1 MKKTIVSL
9 FCVLALC
16 LGLLPTTALAA
27 APQTLYVGDYQI
39 TNGSAITYLKAGSTA
54 GSLVAGSENDW
65 TVKYEP
71 STATLTLNGATIQG
85 GTSTG
90 SVPYGSGIYALSRSG
105 QPVSLTIKL
114 IGENTITGFYG
125 IFLNAE
131 ISEYSYGTDATLT
144 ITGNGS
150 LEVSGSSYGIF
161 VKSGTGNASLT
172 IENASVDAKTTQTN
186 SGYAGVC
193 VQSSTYA
200 TSSPV
205 LSLAVNGGS
214 LTTSGGASGKGIQF
228 YVGASEANSATT
240 SLTVTDNAIVDARN
254 GGISASGV
262 SVNPDVNVGSTGS
275 TGGIVFDGNSGTVYG
290 DVTLDEPLT
299 IDQGETLTIPQGST
313 LNGNNL
319 TNNGT
324 VTIEN
329 GGTLTGGDAINNGGT
344 INVENGGNLDGTPT
358 GGTVVKA
365 PTITTES
372 PLPEGTVGQPY
383 TAPLEATGNNITW
396 SASGLPAGLTLDK
409 TTGTIS
415 GTPTTAGQ
423 STVTVTAANSA
434 GSIEKTFTLNIKA
447 VPVTSVKLNKNT
459 LYLVVDGTETLTAT
473 VEPKNA
479 TDQTLTWSSDK
490 PEIAKVENGVVT
502 AVASGTA
509 TITATANGGSGIS
522 ATCEVTVEPKT
533 YTIQVAPAELT
544 FDAVQVGYTQPAAQT
559 ITITNTGN
567 QQVTVKLPIATNFDI
582 AAGKGFENGSATIE
596 PNGTATFTVQPKAG
610 LAVGE
615 YEEALTVSNQNA
627 GEVTLTLT
635 FQVNPVPVSGLTL
648 NQNTLALFAGDSA
661 TLTAAVTPEN
671 ATNKTL
677 TWSSSNTAVATV
689 DQSGKVTAV
698 APGTAAITVTTND
711 GSGKVASCPVT
722 VTAKTYALT
731 IDPAAIGFG
740 TVQPGYTQPAAREI
754 TVKNTGNQTLTLTQ
768 PTATKY
774 LVGSLSRLTLAPGE
788 TATFTVQP
796 KADQPVAVYNETILV
811 VGNGGAGASLN
822 LSFTVEKA
830 SGTSSSGGAS
840 SSSSATTTTE
850 KRTLHFDTNGG
861 LPLDDVVRG
870 LGAPVELWPYTPVRA
885 GYLFQGWYADQALT
899 QAVSS
904 VVLTKDTTIY
914 AKWAVDPAATAAPS
928 GSGSGS
934 GSSGSAG
941 KGSGSQGG
949 TTITVTPAP
958 TASPT
963 PTPEPTATPTPEP
976 TATPE
981 ASAEPETDTDTA
993 SFPVVPVAAGVIVL
1007 VVLVGG
1013 IVLYRRFHD

>member
-1 MKKTIVSL
+1 MT
-9 FCVLALC
+9 
-16 LGLLPTTALAA
+16 
-27 APQTLYVGDYQI
+27 
-39 TNGSAITYLKAGSTA
+39 
-54 GSLVAGSENDW
+54 
-65 TVKYEP
+65 
-71 STATLTLNGATIQG
+71 
-85 GTSTG
+85 
-90 SVPYGSGIYALSRSG
+90 
-105 QPVSLTIKL
+105 
-114 IGENTITGFYG
+114 
-125 IFLNAE
+125 
-131 ISEYSYGTDATLT
+131 
-144 ITGNGS
+144 
-150 LEVSGSSYGIF
+150 
-161 VKSGTGNASLT
+161 
-172 IENASVDAKTTQTN
+172 
-186 SGYAGVC
+186 
-193 VQSSTYA
+193 
-200 TSSPV
+200 
-205 LSLAVNGGS
+205 
-214 LTTSGGASGKGIQF
+214 
-228 YVGASEANSATT
+228 
-240 SLTVTDNAIVDARN
+240 
-254 GGISASGV
+254 
-262 SVNPDVNVGSTGS
+262 PD
-275 TGGIVFDGNSGTVYG
+275 
-290 DVTLDEPLT
+290 
-299 IDQGETLTIPQGST
+299 
-313 LNGNNL
+313 
-319 TNNGT
+319 
-324 VTIEN
+324 
-329 GGTLTGGDAINNGGT
+329 
-344 INVENGGNLDGTPT
+344 
-358 GGTVVKA
+358 
-365 PTITTES
+365 
-372 PLPEGTVGQPY
+372 
-383 TAPLEATGNNITW
+383 
-396 SASGLPAGLTLDK
+396 
-409 TTGTIS
+409 
-415 GTPTTAGQ
+415 
-423 STVTVTAANSA
+423 
-434 GSIEKTFTLNIKA
+434 
-447 VPVTSVKLNKNT
+447 
-459 LYLVVDGTETLTAT
+459 
-473 VEPKNA
+473 
-479 TDQTLTWSSDK
+479 
-490 PEIAKVENGVVT
+490 
-502 AVASGTA
+502 
-509 TITATANGGSGIS
+509 
-522 ATCEVTVEPKT
+522 
-533 YTIQVAPAELT
+533 
-544 FDAVQVGYTQPAAQT
+544 
-559 ITITNTGN
+559 
-567 QQVTVKLPIATNFDI
+567 
-582 AAGKGFENGSATIE
+582 
-596 PNGTATFTVQPKAG
+596 
-610 LAVGE
+610 
-615 YEEALTVSNQNA
+615 
-627 GEVTLTLT
+627 
-635 FQVNPVPVSGLTL
+635 
-648 NQNTLALFAGDSA
+648 
-661 TLTAAVTPEN
+661 N

-754 TVKNTGNQTLTLTQ
+754 TVRNTGNQTLTLTQ

-830 SGTSSSGGAS
+830 SGTSSGGAS

-928 GSGSGS
+928 GSGSGT
-934 GSSGSAG
+934 GSSGSSG

-1013 IVLYRRFHD
+1013 IAIYRRFHD

>member
-16 LGLLPTTALAA
+16 LGLLPTAALAA
-27 APQTLYVGDYQI
+27 GEDAPATLYVGETQI
-39 TNGSAITYLKAGSTA
+39 TASGYWKTDTNGKLAAGDASNYNVYYD
-54 GSLVAGSENDW
+54 GNG
-65 TVKYEP
+65 
-71 STATLTLNGATIQG
+71 TLTLNNATIQG
-85 GTSTG
+85 RGIISEG
-90 SVPYGSGIYALSRSG
+90 DPIDYGIYAASTSG
-105 QPVSLTIKL
+105 QSVDLTINLIGSNTVKGYCGIYVGASDGDSTLVIQSDTNGSLETSGSGWNGITMSSNSGNVSLTI
-114 IGENTITGFYG
+114 N
-125 IFLNAE
+125 
-131 ISEYSYGTDATLT
+131 
-144 ITGNGS
+144 
-150 LEVSGSSYGIF
+150 
-161 VKSGTGNASLT
+161 
-172 IENASVDAKTTQTN
+172 NASVKASTERTN
-186 SGYAGVC
+186 YYGVSVTSNAG
-193 VQSSTYA
+193 
-200 TSSPV
+200 SPTI
-205 LSLAVNGGS
+205 SLTVNGGS
-214 LTTSGGASGKGIQF
+214 LTAQGDSGLSGIRYFFQT
-228 YVGASEANSATT
+228 NATDPSI
-240 SLTVTDNAIVDARN
+240 SLTVQNNAWVKAMP
-254 GGISASGV
+254 GIATAASMASKPTMQG
-262 SVNPDVNVGSTGS
+262 N
-275 TGGIVFDGNSGTVYG
+275 GIVFDGTEGTVYG
-290 DVTLDEPLT
+290 NVTLDKPLT
-299 IDQGETLTIPQGST
+299 VGEVETLTIPQGAT
-313 LNGNNL
+313 LNTNGHL

-324 VTIEN
+324 IVN
-329 GGTLTGGDAINNGGT
+329 KGTLNGEPGGI
-344 INVENGGNLDGTPT
+344 IVS
-358 GGTVVKA
+358 A
-365 PTITTES
+365 PAITTQPES
-372 PLPEGTVGQPY
+372 KTVTVGQ
-383 TAPLEATGNNITW
+383 TATFTVAATGTSPTYQWQYSTDGGATWTNIPGAT
-396 SASGLPAGLTLDK
+396 SNSY
-409 TTGTIS
+409 TTD
-415 GTPTTAGQ
+415 TTALDMNGYQ
-423 STVTVTAANSA
+423 YQCVVSNTAGKVTSSAATLTVQP
-434 GSIEKTFTLNIKA
+434 I
-447 VPVTSVKLNKNT
+447 PVTSVRLDQDT
-459 LYLVVDGTETLTAT
+459 LSLVVDGTGTLKAT
-473 VEPKNA
+473 VAPENA
-479 TDQTLTWSSDK
+479 TNKDVTWESSDATVATVDEK
-490 PEIAKVENGVVT
+490 GNVK
-502 AVASGTA
+502 AVKAGKA
-509 TITATANGGSGIS
+509 IITATAADGSGQK
-522 ATCEVTVEPKT
+522 ATCTVTVTDKT
-533 YTIQVAPAELT
+533 YTISVDKAKLDFGTAQL
-544 FDAVQVGYTQPAAQT
+544 GYTQPAAQT
-559 ITITNTGN
+559 VTITNTGN
-567 QQVTVKLPIATNFDI
+567 QQVTVKLPVATNFDI

-615 YEEALTVSNQNA
+615 YEEELTVSNQNA
-627 GEVTLTLT
+627 GEVTLTLA
-635 FQVNPVPVSGLTL
+635 FQVNPVLVSGLTL
-648 NQNTLALFAGDSA
+648 DKNTLALFAGDSA

-677 TWSSSNTAVATV
+677 TWASSNTAVATV

-740 TVQPGYTQPAAREI
+740 TVQPGYTQPAARQI

-830 SGTSSSGGAS
+830 SGTSSGGAS

-899 QAVSS
+899 RAVSS

-934 GSSGSAG
+934 GSSGSSG

-1013 IVLYRRFHD
+1013 IAIYRRFHD

>member
-16 LGLLPTTALAA
+16 LGLLPTAALAA

-90 SVPYGSGIYALSRSG
+90 TVPYGAGIYAQCSNG
-105 QPVSLTIKL
+105 QSVTLTIKL
-114 IGENTITGFYG
+114 IGENTITGYYG
-125 IFLNAE
+125 IYVNAE
-131 ISEYSYGTDATLT
+131 ISADSNGTDASLT
-144 ITGNGS
+144 ITSENNGS
-150 LEVSGSSYGIF
+150 LEVSGSSYGIW
-161 VKSGTGNASLT
+161 VKSGTGNASLNIKNVAVT
-172 IENASVDAKTTQTN
+172 SSTN
-186 SGYAGVC
+186 GDYAAGVC
-193 VQSSTYA
+193 VQSSTKA
-200 TSSPV
+200 TGSPQ
-205 LSLAVNGGS
+205 LSLAVDGGS
-214 LTTSGGASGKGIQF
+214 LTASGSASGKGIQF
-228 YVGASEANSATT
+228 YVGSSEATGATT
-240 SLTVTDNAIVDARN
+240 SLTVTDNAIVDART

-262 SVNPDVNVGSTGS
+262 SVNPDVNIGSTGS

-290 DVTLDEPLT
+290 DATLDESLT

-313 LNGNNL
+313 LNGNSNL

-329 GGTLTGGDAINNGGT
+329 GGTLTGGDAINNTGT

-365 PTITTES
+365 PAITTES

-447 VPVTSVKLNKNT
+447 VPVTSVRLDQDT
-459 LYLVVDGTETLTAT
+459 LSLVVDGTGTLKAT
-473 VEPKNA
+473 VAPENA
-479 TDQTLTWSSDK
+479 TNKDVTWESSDATVATVDEK
-490 PEIAKVENGVVT
+490 GNVK
-502 AVASGTA
+502 AVKAGKA
-509 TITATANGGSGIS
+509 IITATAADGSGQK
-522 ATCEVTVEPKT
+522 ATCTVTVTDKT
-533 YTIQVAPAELT
+533 YTISVDKAKLDFGTAQL
-544 FDAVQVGYTQPAAQT
+544 GYTQPAAQT
-559 ITITNTGN
+559 VTITNTGN
-567 QQVTVKLPIATNFDI
+567 QTVTLNQPSAANFQVGALSKTELQP
-582 AAGKGFENGSATIE
+582 GE
-596 PNGTATFTVQPKAG
+596 TATFTVQPKAG

-615 YEEALTVSNQNA
+615 YKEELTVSNQNA

-635 FQVNPVPVSGLTL
+635 FKVNPVLVSGLTL

-661 TLTAAVTPEN
+661 TLTAAVTPDN

-740 TVQPGYTQPAAREI
+740 SVQPGYTQPAAREI

-830 SGTSSSGGAS
+830 SGTSSGTAS

-899 QAVSS
+899 RAVSS

-928 GSGSGS
+928 GSGSGT
-934 GSSGSAG
+934 GSSGSSG

-1013 IVLYRRFHD
+1013 IALYRRFHD

>member
-27 APQTLYVGDYQI
+27 GEGAPDTLWVGETQI
-39 TNGSAITYLKAGSTA
+39 TASGYWITDANGKLSAGN
-54 GSLVAGSENDW
+54 ENNYNVYYDGNG
-65 TVKYEP
+65 
-71 STATLTLNGATIQG
+71 TLTLKDATIQG
-85 GTSTG
+85 RGNSNN
-90 SVPYGSGIYALSRSG
+90 SEPQDYGIYAAPTGNQS
-105 QPVSLTIKL
+105 VSLTIKL
-114 IGENTITGFYG
+114 IGSNTVKGDSG
-125 IFLNAE
+125 IYVGA
-131 ISEYSYGTDATLT
+131 SGGDSTLV
-144 ITGNGS
+144 IQSDGNDPKGS
-150 LEVSGSSYGIF
+150 LEANGSGWNGITISSD
-161 VKSGTGNASLT
+161 SGNASLT
-172 IENASVDAKTTQTN
+172 INNASVVAN
-186 SGYAGVC
+186 SEKQGSHGVSIMSR
-193 VQSSTYA
+193 SSTE
-200 TSSPV
+200 
-205 LSLAVNGGS
+205 LSLTVNGGS
-214 LTTSGGASGKGIQF
+214 LTAKGTYGIFYSSFSGTNPS
-228 YVGASEANSATT
+228 T
-240 SLTVTDNAIVDARN
+240 SLTVSDSALIKAIPN
-254 GGISASGV
+254 ISASVASKPTPQG
-262 SVNPDVNVGSTGS
+262 D
-275 TGGIVFDGNSGTVYG
+275 GIVFDGTEGTVYG
-290 DVTLDEPLT
+290 DVTLDESLT
-299 IDQGETLTIPQGST
+299 IAQGETLTIPQGTT

-329 GGTLTGGDAINNGGT
+329 GGTLTGGDAINNTGT
-344 INVENGGNLDGTPT
+344 INVENGGKLDGTPT
-358 GGTVVKA
+358 GTV
-365 PTITTES
+365 ITTPAITTQPES
-372 PLPEGTVGQPY
+372 KTVTVGQPATFTVAASGGNLTYQWQQKTTDSGATWTDISGANKPTY
-383 TAPLEATGNNITW
+383 TTEATALNMNGYQYQCVVSN
-396 SASGLPAGLTLDK
+396 
-409 TTGTIS
+409 
-415 GTPTTAGQ
+415 TAGSVASAAATLTVQ
-423 STVTVTAANSA
+423 SIPVASVT
-434 GSIEKTFTLNIKA
+434 
-447 VPVTSVKLNKNT
+447 LNKNT
-459 LYLVVDGTETLTAT
+459 LSLVVDGTETLTAT

-544 FDAVQVGYTQPAAQT
+544 FGAVQVGYTQPAAQT
-559 ITITNTGN
+559 VTITNTGN

-615 YEEALTVSNQNA
+615 YKEELTVSNQNA

-635 FQVNPVPVSGLTL
+635 FKVNPVLVSGLTL

-677 TWSSSNTAVATV
+677 TWASSNTAVATV

-830 SGTSSSGGAS
+830 SGTSSGTAS
-840 SSSSATTTTE
+840 SSSSAITTTE

-899 QAVSS
+899 RAVSS

-934 GSSGSAG
+934 GSSGSSG

-1013 IVLYRRFHD
+1013 ITIYRRFHD

>member
-27 APQTLYVGDYQI
+27 GEGAPDTLWVGETQI
-39 TNGSAITYLKAGSTA
+39 TASGYWITDANGKLSAGN
-54 GSLVAGSENDW
+54 ENNYNVYYDGNG
-65 TVKYEP
+65 
-71 STATLTLNGATIQG
+71 TLTLKDATIQG
-85 GTSTG
+85 RGNSNN
-90 SVPYGSGIYALSRSG
+90 SEPQDYGIYAAPTGNQS
-105 QPVSLTIKL
+105 VSLTIKL
-114 IGENTITGFYG
+114 IGSNTVKGDSG
-125 IFLNAE
+125 IYVGA
-131 ISEYSYGTDATLT
+131 SGGDSTLV
-144 ITGNGS
+144 IQSDGNDPKGS
-150 LEVSGSSYGIF
+150 LEANGSGWNGITISSD
-161 VKSGTGNASLT
+161 SGNASLT
-172 IENASVDAKTTQTN
+172 INNASVVAN
-186 SGYAGVC
+186 SEKQGSHGVSIMSR
-193 VQSSTYA
+193 SSTE
-200 TSSPV
+200 
-205 LSLAVNGGS
+205 LSLTVNGGS
-214 LTTSGGASGKGIQF
+214 LTAKGTYGIFYSSFSGTNPS
-228 YVGASEANSATT
+228 T
-240 SLTVTDNAIVDARN
+240 SLTVSDSALIKAIPN
-254 GGISASGV
+254 ISASVASKPTPQG
-262 SVNPDVNVGSTGS
+262 D
-275 TGGIVFDGNSGTVYG
+275 GIVFDGTEGTVYG
-290 DVTLDEPLT
+290 DVTLDESLT
-299 IDQGETLTIPQGST
+299 IAQGETLTIPQGTT

-329 GGTLTGGDAINNGGT
+329 GGTLTGGDAINNTGT

-396 SASGLPAGLTLDK
+396 SAIGLPAGLTLDK

-423 STVTVTAANSA
+423 FPFTVTATNSA
-434 GSIEKTFTLNIKA
+434 GSATKQYTLNIKA
-447 VPVTSVKLNKNT
+447 VPVTSVRLDQDT
-459 LYLVVDGTETLTAT
+459 LSLVVDGTGTLKAT
-473 VEPKNA
+473 VAPENA
-479 TDQTLTWSSDK
+479 TNKDVTWESSDATVATVDEK
-490 PEIAKVENGVVT
+490 GNVK
-502 AVASGTA
+502 AVKAGKA
-509 TITATANGGSGIS
+509 IITATAADGSGQK
-522 ATCEVTVEPKT
+522 ATCAVTVTDKT
-533 YTIQVAPAELT
+533 YTLSADQTTLDFGAIYAG
-544 FDAVQVGYTQPAAQT
+544 DAQPAAQT
-559 ITITNTGN
+559 VTITNTGN
-567 QQVTVKLPIATNFDI
+567 QTVTLNQPSAANFQVGALSGTELA
-582 AAGKGFENGSATIE
+582 
-596 PNGTATFTVQPKAG
+596 PNDTATFTVQPKAG

-615 YEEALTVSNQNA
+615 YKEELTVSNQNA

-635 FQVNPVPVSGLTL
+635 FKVNPVLVSGLTL

-661 TLTAAVTPEN
+661 TLTAAVTPGN

-677 TWSSSNTAVATV
+677 TWASSNTAVATV
-689 DQSGKVTAV
+689 DQSGNVTAV

-722 VTAKTYALT
+722 VTAKAYALT

-754 TVKNTGNQTLTLTQ
+754 TVRNTGNQTLTLTQ

-830 SGTSSSGGAS
+830 SGTSSGTAS

-899 QAVSS
+899 RAVSS

-934 GSSGSAG
+934 GSGSSGSSG

-1013 IVLYRRFHD
+1013 IAIYRRFHD

>member
-1 MKKTIVSL
+1 MLQSG
-9 FCVLALC
+9 ASS
-16 LGLLPTTALAA
+16 PAALA
-27 APQTLYVGDYQI
+27 V
-39 TNGSAITYLKAGSTA
+39 NS
-54 GSLVAGSENDW
+54 GSLTVSGASAG
-65 TVKYEP
+65 
-71 STATLTLNGATIQG
+71 IQYQF
-85 GTSTG
+85 GTNATG
-90 SVPYGSGIYALSRSG
+90 SGTPG
-105 QPVSLTIKL
+105 LT
-114 IGENTITGFYG
+114 
-125 IFLNAE
+125 
-131 ISEYSYGTDATLT
+131 
-144 ITGNGS
+144 
-150 LEVSGSSYGIF
+150 VSG
-161 VKSGTGNASLT
+161 NAV
-172 IENASVDAKTTQTN
+172 VDAK
-186 SGYAGVC
+186 
-193 VQSSTYA
+193 
-200 TSSPV
+200 
-205 LSLAVNGGS
+205 
-214 LTTSGGASGKGIQF
+214 
-228 YVGASEANSATT
+228 
-240 SLTVTDNAIVDARN
+240 N
-254 GGISASGV
+254 GGIQENSTADLQ
-262 SVNPDVNVGSTGS
+262 PAAGSNG
-275 TGGIVFDGNSGTVYG
+275 TGGIVWNGKNATVYG
-290 DVTLDEPLT
+290 NVTMQQSMT
-299 IDQGETLTIPQGST
+299 IGQGETLTIPQGAQLNTGLQT
-313 LNGNNL
+313 L
-319 TNNGT
+319 T
-324 VTIEN
+324 VN
-329 GGTLTGGDAINNGGT
+329 GGTVNG
-344 INVENGGNLDGTPT
+344 LPS
-358 GGTVVKA
+358 GTVEYKV
-365 PTITTES
+365 
-372 PLPEGTVGQPY
+372 
-383 TAPLEATGNNITW
+383 TGVALNT
-396 SASGLPAGLTLDK
+396 DK
-409 TTGTIS
+409 LSLFTGDS
-415 GTPTTAGQ
+415 
-423 STVTVTAANSA
+423 
-434 GSIEKTFTLNIKA
+434 
-447 VPVTSVKLNKNT
+447 
-459 LYLVVDGTETLTAT
+459 ETLTAT
-473 VEPKNA
+473 VLPAEA
-479 TDQTLTWSSDK
+479 TNQNLIWGSDNGNVATADQNG
-490 PEIAKVENGVVT
+490 KVS
-502 AVASGTA
+502 AWAAGTA
-509 TITATANGGSGIS
+509 NITVTTKDGNFKASCA
-522 ATCEVTVEPKT
+522 VTVTDKT
-533 YTIQVAPAELT
+533 YTISVDKAKLDFGTAQL
-544 FDAVQVGYTQPAAQT
+544 GYTQPAAQT
-559 ITITNTGN
+559 VTITNTGN

-615 YEEALTVSNQNA
+615 YKEELTVSNQNA

-635 FQVNPVPVSGLTL
+635 FKVNPVPVTGLTL

-661 TLTAAVTPEN
+661 TLTAAVTPDN

-677 TWSSSNTAVATV
+677 TWTSSNTAVATV

-754 TVKNTGNQTLTLTQ
+754 TVRNTGNQTLTLTQ

-830 SGTSSSGGAS
+830 SGTSSGGAS

-934 GSSGSAG
+934 GSSGSSG

-976 TATPE
+976 TAIPE
-981 ASAEPETDTDTA
+981 ASAEPETDADTA

-1013 IVLYRRFHD
+1013 IAIYRRFHD

>member
-16 LGLLPTTALAA
+16 LGLLPTTALATD
-27 APQTLYVGDYQI
+27 PV
-39 TNGSAITYLKAGSTA
+39 TYLDKDGKVQTCPTATEVTASDSQWSSGWYVVPAGTMTISQRVTVNGDVHLILENGA
-54 GSLVAGSENDW
+54 NLTIDGGISVAGSNALTIYAQSVEEGEMGILAADASSRFCDAGIGGNVYSAPNAGAVTICGGEIIVSGGTNGGAGIGGAGRGVGLYAGAGG
-65 TVKYEP
+65 TVTI
-71 STATLTLNGATIQG
+71 SGGTVTATSNSGAGIGGGGASATAGAG
-85 GTSTG
+85 GTVTISGGTVTATSNSGAGIGGGGASATAGAGGTVTISGGTVTATSNSGAGIGGGGASSTGGAGGTVTISGGTVTATSGAGAGIGGGNAVYPGVGGTFSTG
-90 SVPYGSGIYALSRSG
+90 SSGNAVIYSSSIQDDSQQEQWQGIFFLENQGGQVYGEMTLAEDF
-105 QPVSLTIKL
+105 TIPTDKTL
-114 IGENTITGFYG
+114 VIGEGQ
-125 IFLNAE
+125 
-131 ISEYSYGTDATLT
+131 TL
-144 ITGNGS
+144 I
-150 LEVSGSSYGIF
+150 IP
-161 VKSGTGNASLT
+161 
-172 IENASVDAKTTQTN
+172 
-186 SGYAGVC
+186 AG
-193 VQSSTYA
+193 
-200 TSSPV
+200 
-205 LSLAVNGGS
+205 
-214 LTTSGGASGKGIQF
+214 
-228 YVGASEANSATT
+228 
-240 SLTVTDNAIVDARN
+240 
-254 GGISASGV
+254 
-262 SVNPDVNVGSTGS
+262 
-275 TGGIVFDGNSGTVYG
+275 
-290 DVTLDEPLT
+290 VTLDT
-299 IDQGETLTIPQGST
+299 Q
-313 LNGNNL
+313 NAL

-324 VTIEN
+324 LVIQTDGQLIGEVQGEGIQVT
-329 GGTLTGGDAINNGGT
+329 
-344 INVENGGNLDGTPT
+344 TP
-358 GGTVVKA
+358 V
-365 PTITTES
+365 ITTES
-372 PLPEGTVGQPY
+372 LDDGTVGTAYNQTQPL
-383 TAPLEATGNNITW
+383 AATGNNITW
-396 SASGLPAGLTLDK
+396 SAIGLPAGLTLDPA
-409 TTGTIS
+409 TGEIT
-415 GTPTTAGQ
+415 GTPTTAGKFP
-423 STVTVTAANSA
+423 VTVTAANSA
-434 GSIEKTFTLNIKA
+434 GSAEKTFTLNIKPA
-447 VPVTSVKLNKNT
+447 TVSVSGVKL
-459 LYLVVDGTETLTAT
+459 
-473 VEPKNA
+473 
-479 TDQTLTWSSDK
+479 DK
-490 PEIAKVENGVVT
+490 T
-502 AVASGTA
+502 
-509 TITATANGGSGIS
+509 
-522 ATCEVTVEPKT
+522 
-533 YTIQVAPAELT
+533 
-544 FDAVQVGYTQPAAQT
+544 
-559 ITITNTGN
+559 
-567 QQVTVKLPIATNFDI
+567 
-582 AAGKGFENGSATIE
+582 
-596 PNGTATFTVQPKAG
+596 
-610 LAVGE
+610 
-615 YEEALTVSNQNA
+615 
-627 GEVTLTLT
+627 
-635 FQVNPVPVSGLTL
+635 
-648 NQNTLALFAGDSA
+648 TLALFAGDSA

-677 TWSSSNTAVATV
+677 TWTSSNTAVATV

-754 TVKNTGNQTLTLTQ
+754 TVRNTGNQTLTLTQ

-830 SGTSSSGGAS
+830 SGTSSGGAS

-899 QAVSS
+899 RAVSS
-904 VVLTKDTTIY
+904 VILTKDTTIY

-934 GSSGSAG
+934 GSSGSSG

-1013 IVLYRRFHD
+1013 IAIYRRFHD

>member
-16 LGLLPTTALAA
+16 LGLLPTAALAEGEDT
-27 APQTLYVGDYQI
+27 PDTLWVGETQI
-39 TNGSAITYLKAGSTA
+39 TASGYWTTDAKGKLSAGNENNYNVYYDGNG
-54 GSLVAGSENDW
+54 
-65 TVKYEP
+65 
-71 STATLTLNGATIQG
+71 TLTLKDATIQG
-85 GTSTG
+85 RGNSNN
-90 SVPYGSGIYALSRSG
+90 SEPQDYGIYAAPTGNQS
-105 QPVSLTIKL
+105 VSLTIKL
-114 IGENTITGFYG
+114 IGSNTVKGDSG
-125 IFLNAE
+125 IYVGA
-131 ISEYSYGTDATLT
+131 SGGDSTLV
-144 ITGNGS
+144 IQSDGNDPKGS
-150 LEVSGSSYGIF
+150 LEANGSGWNGITISSD
-161 VKSGTGNASLT
+161 SGNASLT
-172 IENASVDAKTTQTN
+172 INNASVVAN
-186 SGYAGVC
+186 SEK
-193 VQSSTYA
+193 QSSHGVSIMSR
-200 TSSPV
+200 SSTE
-205 LSLAVNGGS
+205 LSLTVNGGS
-214 LTTSGGASGKGIQF
+214 LTAKGTCGIFYSSFSGTNPS
-228 YVGASEANSATT
+228 T
-240 SLTVTDNAIVDARN
+240 SLTVSDSALIKAIPN
-254 GGISASGV
+254 ISASVASKPTPQG
-262 SVNPDVNVGSTGS
+262 N
-275 TGGIVFDGNSGTVYG
+275 GIVFDGNSGTVYG
-290 DVTLDEPLT
+290 DVTLDNPLT
-299 IDQGETLTIPQGST
+299 VGEGETLTIPEGSA

-344 INVENGGNLDGTPT
+344 INVENGGNLEGKPT
-358 GGTVVKA
+358 GSGTVVYA
-365 PTITTES
+365 PTITTQPAGQEVTVGKTAEFS
-372 PLPEGTVGQPY
+372 VTADGGNLTYQWQQKTTDSGATWTDISGANKPTYTTEATALNMNGYQYQCVVSNTAGTV
-383 TAPLEATGNNITW
+383 TSSAATLTVNSVPVTGV
-396 SASGLPAGLTLDK
+396 TLDK
-409 TTGTIS
+409 NALSLVEGETD
-415 GTPTTAGQ
+415 
-423 STVTVTAANSA
+423 
-434 GSIEKTFTLNIKA
+434 TLNAI
-447 VPVTSVKLNKNT
+447 VKP
-459 LYLVVDGTETLTAT
+459 D
-473 VEPKNA
+473 NA
-479 TDQTLTWSSDK
+479 TDKTVTWSSDAEDVATVDATGK
-490 PEIAKVENGVVT
+490 VT
-502 AVASGTA
+502 ALKQGEA

-559 ITITNTGN
+559 VTITNTGN
-567 QQVTVKLPIATNFDI
+567 QTVTLNQPTAANFQVGALSKTELQP
-582 AAGKGFENGSATIE
+582 GE
-596 PNGTATFTVQPKAG
+596 TATFTVQPKAG

-615 YEEALTVSNQNA
+615 YKEELTVSNQNA
-627 GEVTLTLT
+627 GEVKLTLT
-635 FQVNPVPVSGLTL
+635 FKVNPVLVSGLTL

-754 TVKNTGNQTLTLTQ
+754 TVRNTGNQTLTLTQ

-830 SGTSSSGGAS
+830 SGTSSGGAS

-899 QAVSS
+899 RAVSS

-934 GSSGSAG
+934 GSGSSGSSG

-1013 IVLYRRFHD
+1013 IAIYRRFHD

>member
-16 LGLLPTTALAA
+16 LGLLPTAALAA
-27 APQTLYVGDYQI
+27 GESDLYVSGQLI
-39 TNGSAITYLKAGSTA
+39 TESGCY
-54 GSLVAGSENDW
+54 ENQDGTW
-65 TVKYEP
+65 TKVDGAEP
-71 STATLTLNGATIQG
+71 ASGQFYYDTSTATLTLNNVSIVGGAFDGTTLGAGICAKTKNEQALSVTINLI
-85 GTSTG
+85 GTNTVSGSYGIYVSGDGDSDLIITG
-90 SVPYGSGIYALSRSG
+90 SGSLS
-105 QPVSLTIKL
+105 
-114 IGENTITGFYG
+114 
-125 IFLNAE
+125 AE
-131 ISEYSYGTDATLT
+131 G
-144 ITGNGS
+144 TGNGYGVGIQ
-150 LEVSGSSYGIF
+150 VSSSIGYANLTINGVDVSTANGSDRGIYF
-161 VKSGTGNASLT
+161 RSGTNNSNAALT
-172 IENASVDAKTTQTN
+172 
-186 SGYAGVC
+186 
-193 VQSSTYA
+193 
-200 TSSPV
+200 
-205 LSLAVNGGS
+205 VNGGK
-214 LTTSGGASGKGIQF
+214 LTVSADYGITYQIGSNAGGGIP
-228 YVGASEANSATT
+228 
-240 SLTVTDNAIVDARN
+240 SLTVTDNAVVDVQT
-254 GGISASGV
+254 GGFSINSTAAFQ
-262 SVNPDVNVGSTGS
+262 VGAGGEN
-275 TGGIVFDGNSGTVYG
+275 TGGIVWNGSNGTVYG
-290 DVTLDEPLT
+290 NVTLQNDLT
-299 IDQGETLTIPQGST
+299 VGAGETLTIPEGASLDT
-313 LNGNNL
+313 NGK
-319 TNNGT
+319 TIT
-324 VTIEN
+324 VQS
-329 GGTLTGGDAINNGGT
+329 
-344 INVENGGNLDGTPT
+344 GGNLEGKPT
-358 GGTVVKA
+358 GSGTVVYA
-365 PTITTES
+365 PTITTQPAGQEV
-372 PLPEGTVGQPY
+372 TVGQ
-383 TAPLEATGNNITW
+383 TATFTVAATGTSPTYQWQYSTDGGATWTNIPGAT
-396 SASGLPAGLTLDK
+396 SNSC
-409 TTGTIS
+409 TTD
-415 GTPTTAGQ
+415 TTALDMNGYQ
-423 STVTVTAANSA
+423 YQCVVSNTA
-434 GSIEKTFTLNIKA
+434 GT
-447 VPVTSVKLNKNT
+447 VTSVAATLTVQSIPVASVTLNKNT
-459 LYLVVDGTETLTAT
+459 LSLVVDDTETLTAT

-559 ITITNTGN
+559 VTITNTGN

-610 LAVGE
+610 LAVGQ
-615 YEEALTVSNQNA
+615 YAEELTVSNQNA
-627 GEVTLTLT
+627 GEVKLTLT
-635 FQVNPVPVSGLTL
+635 FKVNPVLVSGLTL

-754 TVKNTGNQTLTLTQ
+754 TVRNTGNQTLTLTQ

-830 SGTSSSGGAS
+830 SGTSSGGAS

-899 QAVSS
+899 RAVSS

-928 GSGSGS
+928 GSGSGT
-934 GSSGSAG
+934 GSSGSSG

>member
-16 LGLLPTTALAA
+16 LGLLPTAALADDA
-27 APQTLYVGDYQI
+27 WSPSTILYVGDVQLSGDTVSDTEGYYIQNEGGEWEKY
-39 TNGSAITYLKAGSTA
+39 TGPGTPSAPFFQYNGSGTLKLHGVNIQGAANPTGTAPHGTGIYLEAASGQ
-54 GSLVAGSENDW
+54 VA
-65 TVKYEP
+65 
-71 STATLTLNGATIQG
+71 ALTLWLEGS
-85 GTSTG
+85 ST
-90 SVPYGSGIYALSRSG
+90 
-105 QPVSLTIKL
+105 
-114 IGENTITGFYG
+114 
-125 IFLNAE
+125 
-131 ISEYSYGTDATLT
+131 
-144 ITGNGS
+144 
-150 LEVSGSSYGIF
+150 VSGTHGIF
-161 VKSGTGNASLT
+161 VKADANASLRIGGDGSLTAAGTGTAASGITVQSGKQAGLT
-172 IENASVDAKTTQTN
+172 IEKADVTCTNAAGQGFLLQSGASSPAALAVNSGSLTVSGASAGIQYQFGTNATGSGTPGLTVSGNAVVDAK
-186 SGYAGVC
+186 
-193 VQSSTYA
+193 
-200 TSSPV
+200 
-205 LSLAVNGGS
+205 
-214 LTTSGGASGKGIQF
+214 
-228 YVGASEANSATT
+228 
-240 SLTVTDNAIVDARN
+240 N
-254 GGISASGV
+254 GGIQENSTA
-262 SVNPDVNVGSTGS
+262 DLQAAAGSDGI
-275 TGGIVFDGNSGTVYG
+275 GGIVWNGKNATVYG
-290 DVTLDEPLT
+290 NVTMQQSMT
-299 IDQGETLTIPQGST
+299 IGQGETLTIPQGAQLNMGLQT
-313 LNGNNL
+313 L
-319 TNNGT
+319 T
-324 VTIEN
+324 VN
-329 GGTLTGGDAINNGGT
+329 GGTVNGRPSG
-344 INVENGGNLDGTPT
+344 NVEYKVT
-358 GGTVVKA
+358 GV
-365 PTITTES
+365 
-372 PLPEGTVGQPY
+372 
-383 TAPLEATGNNITW
+383 
-396 SASGLPAGLTLDK
+396 
-409 TTGTIS
+409 
-415 GTPTTAGQ
+415 
-423 STVTVTAANSA
+423 
-434 GSIEKTFTLNIKA
+434 TLN
-447 VPVTSVKLNKNT
+447 TDKLD
-459 LYLVVDGTETLTAT
+459 LYTGDSETLTAT
-473 VEPKNA
+473 VLPAEA
-479 TDQTLTWSSDK
+479 TNQNLLWGSDNGNVATVDQSGK
-490 PEIAKVENGVVT
+490 VT
-502 AVASGTA
+502 AVAPGTA
-509 TITATANGGSGIS
+509 NITVTTKDGNFKASCA
-522 ATCEVTVEPKT
+522 VTVTDKT
-533 YTIQVAPAELT
+533 YTLSADQTTVDFGAICAG
-544 FDAVQVGYTQPAAQT
+544 DAQPAAQT
-559 ITITNTGN
+559 VTITNTGN

-596 PNGTATFTVQPKAG
+596 PNETATFTVQPKAG

-615 YEEALTVSNQNA
+615 YAEALTVSNQNA

-635 FQVNPVPVSGLTL
+635 FKVNPVPVSGLTL

-661 TLTAAVTPEN
+661 TLTAAVTPDN

-677 TWSSSNTAVATV
+677 TWASSNTAVATV

-754 TVKNTGNQTLTLTQ
+754 TVRNTGNQTLTLTQ

-830 SGTSSSGGAS
+830 SGTSSGGAS
-840 SSSSATTTTE
+840 SSSSSTTTTE

-899 QAVSS
+899 RAVSS

-934 GSSGSAG
+934 GSSGSSG

>member
-16 LGLLPTTALAA
+16 LGLLPTAALADDTWS
-27 APQTLYVGDYQI
+27 PSTILYVGDVQLSGDTVSDTEGYYIQNEGGEWEKY
-39 TNGSAITYLKAGSTA
+39 TGPGTPSAPFFQYNGSGTLKLHGVNIQGAANPTGTAPHGTGIYLEAASGQ
-54 GSLVAGSENDW
+54 VA
-65 TVKYEP
+65 
-71 STATLTLNGATIQG
+71 ALTLWLEGS
-85 GTSTG
+85 ST
-90 SVPYGSGIYALSRSG
+90 
-105 QPVSLTIKL
+105 
-114 IGENTITGFYG
+114 
-125 IFLNAE
+125 
-131 ISEYSYGTDATLT
+131 
-144 ITGNGS
+144 
-150 LEVSGSSYGIF
+150 VSGTHGIF
-161 VKSGTGNASLT
+161 VKADANASLRIGGDGSLTAAGTGTAASGITVQSGKQAGLT
-172 IENASVDAKTTQTN
+172 IEKADVTCTNAAGQGLLLQSGASSPAALAVNSGSLTVSGASAGIQYQFGTSAAGSGTPSLTVSGNAVVDAKN
-186 SGYAGVC
+186 SGIQENSTADLQPAAG
-193 VQSSTYA
+193 SD
-200 TSSPV
+200 
-205 LSLAVNGGS
+205 G
-214 LTTSGGASGKGIQF
+214 
-228 YVGASEANSATT
+228 
-240 SLTVTDNAIVDARN
+240 
-254 GGISASGV
+254 
-262 SVNPDVNVGSTGS
+262 
-275 TGGIVFDGNSGTVYG
+275 TGGIVWNGKNATVYG
-290 DVTLDEPLT
+290 NVTMQQSMT
-299 IDQGETLTIPQGST
+299 IGQGETLTIPQGAQLNTGLQT
-313 LNGNNL
+313 L
-319 TNNGT
+319 T
-324 VTIEN
+324 VN
-329 GGTLTGGDAINNGGT
+329 GGTVNG
-344 INVENGGNLDGTPT
+344 LPS
-358 GGTVVKA
+358 GTVEYKV
-365 PTITTES
+365 
-372 PLPEGTVGQPY
+372 
-383 TAPLEATGNNITW
+383 TG
-396 SASGLPAGLTLDK
+396 
-409 TTGTIS
+409 
-415 GTPTTAGQ
+415 
-423 STVTVTAANSA
+423 V
-434 GSIEKTFTLNIKA
+434 TLN
-447 VPVTSVKLNKNT
+447 TDKLSLFT
-459 LYLVVDGTETLTAT
+459 GDSETLTAT
-473 VEPKNA
+473 VLPAEA
-479 TDQTLTWSSDK
+479 TNQNLIWGSDNGNVATADQ
-490 PEIAKVENGVVT
+490 NGKVT
-502 AVASGTA
+502 AVAPGTA
-509 TITATANGGSGIS
+509 AITVTTLDGNFK
-522 ATCEVTVEPKT
+522 ATCAVTVTDKT
-533 YTIQVAPAELT
+533 YALSADQTTLDFGAICAG
-544 FDAVQVGYTQPAAQT
+544 DAQPAAQT
-559 ITITNTGN
+559 VTITNTGN
-567 QQVTVKLPIATNFDI
+567 QTVTLNQPSAVNFQVGALSGTELA
-582 AAGKGFENGSATIE
+582 

-615 YEEALTVSNQNA
+615 YKEELTVSNQNA

-635 FQVNPVPVSGLTL
+635 FKVNPVLVTGLTL
-648 NQNTLALFAGDSA
+648 DKNTLALFAGDSA
-661 TLTAAVTPEN
+661 TLTAAVTPDN

-677 TWSSSNTAVATV
+677 TWASSNTAVATV

-740 TVQPGYTQPAAREI
+740 TVQPGYTQPAARQI
-754 TVKNTGNQTLTLTQ
+754 TVRNTGNQTLTLTQ

-830 SGTSSSGGAS
+830 SGTSSGTAS

-928 GSGSGS
+928 GSGSGT
-934 GSSGSAG
+934 GSSGSSG

-1013 IVLYRRFHD
+1013 IALYRRFHD

>member
-16 LGLLPTTALAA
+16 LGLLPTAALADDA
-27 APQTLYVGDYQI
+27 WSPSTILYVGDVQLSGDTVSDTEGYYIQNEGGEWEKY
-39 TNGSAITYLKAGSTA
+39 TGPGTPSAPFFQYNGSGTLKLHGVNIQGAANPTGTAPHGTGIYLEAASGQA
-54 GSLVAGSENDW
+54 A
-65 TVKYEP
+65 
-71 STATLTLNGATIQG
+71 ALTLWLEGS
-85 GTSTG
+85 ST
-90 SVPYGSGIYALSRSG
+90 
-105 QPVSLTIKL
+105 
-114 IGENTITGFYG
+114 
-125 IFLNAE
+125 
-131 ISEYSYGTDATLT
+131 
-144 ITGNGS
+144 
-150 LEVSGSSYGIF
+150 VSGTHGIF
-161 VKSGTGNASLT
+161 VKADANASLRIGGDGSLTAAGTGTAASGITVQSGKQAGLT
-172 IENASVDAKTTQTN
+172 IEKADVTCTNAAGQGLLLQSGASSPAALAVNSGSLTVSGASAGIQYQFGTNATGSGTPGLTVSGNAVVDAK
-186 SGYAGVC
+186 
-193 VQSSTYA
+193 
-200 TSSPV
+200 
-205 LSLAVNGGS
+205 
-214 LTTSGGASGKGIQF
+214 
-228 YVGASEANSATT
+228 
-240 SLTVTDNAIVDARN
+240 N
-254 GGISASGV
+254 GGIQENSTA
-262 SVNPDVNVGSTGS
+262 DLQAAAGSDGI
-275 TGGIVFDGNSGTVYG
+275 GGIVWNGKNATVYG
-290 DVTLDEPLT
+290 NVTMQQSMT
-299 IDQGETLTIPQGST
+299 IGQGETLTIPKGAQLNTGLQT
-313 LNGNNL
+313 L
-319 TNNGT
+319 T
-324 VTIEN
+324 VN
-329 GGTLTGGDAINNGGT
+329 GGTVN
-344 INVENGGNLDGTPT
+344 
-358 GGTVVKA
+358 
-365 PTITTES
+365 
-372 PLPEGTVGQPY
+372 
-383 TAPLEATGNNITW
+383 
-396 SASGLPAGLTLDK
+396 GLPSGDVEYK
-409 TTGTIS
+409 VTG
-415 GTPTTAGQ
+415 
-423 STVTVTAANSA
+423 V
-434 GSIEKTFTLNIKA
+434 TLN
-447 VPVTSVKLNKNT
+447 TDKLSLFT
-459 LYLVVDGTETLTAT
+459 GDSETLTAT
-473 VEPKNA
+473 VLPAEA
-479 TDQTLTWSSDK
+479 TNQNLLWGSD
-490 PEIAKVENGVVT
+490 NGNV
-502 AVASGTA
+502 
-509 TITATANGGSGIS
+509 ATADQNGKVSAWAAGKANITVTTLDGNFK
-522 ATCEVTVEPKT
+522 ATCAVTVTDKT
-533 YTIQVAPAELT
+533 YTLSADKTTLDFGAICAG
-544 FDAVQVGYTQPAAQT
+544 DAQPAAQT
-559 ITITNTGN
+559 VTITNTGN

-615 YEEALTVSNQNA
+615 YKEALTVSNQNA

-635 FQVNPVPVSGLTL
+635 FKVNPVPVSGLTL

-661 TLTAAVTPEN
+661 TLTAAVTPDN

-677 TWSSSNTAVATV
+677 TWTSSNTAVATV

-830 SGTSSSGGAS
+830 SGTSSGTAS

-928 GSGSGS
+928 GSGSGT
-934 GSSGSAG
+934 GSSGSSG

-1013 IVLYRRFHD
+1013 IAIYRRFHD

>member
-214 LTTSGGASGKGIQF
+214 LTTSGSASGKGIQF

-329 GGTLTGGDAINNGGT
+329 GGTLTGGDAINNTGT
-344 INVENGGNLDGTPT
+344 INVENGGKLEGTPT
-358 GGTVVKA
+358 GTVVYA
-365 PTITTES
+365 PAITTTA
-372 PLPEGTVGQPY
+372 LDEGTVGQPY
-383 TAPLEATGNNITW
+383 NATLTATGNNITW

-423 STVTVTAANSA
+423 FPFTVTATNSA
-434 GSIEKTFTLNIKA
+434 GSATKQYTLNIKA
-447 VPVTSVKLNKNT
+447 VPVTSVRLDQDT
-459 LYLVVDGTETLTAT
+459 LSLVVDGTGTLKAT
-473 VEPKNA
+473 VAPENA
-479 TDQTLTWSSDK
+479 TNKDVTWESSDATVATVDEK
-490 PEIAKVENGVVT
+490 GNVK
-502 AVASGTA
+502 AVKAGKA
-509 TITATANGGSGIS
+509 IITATAADGSGQK
-522 ATCEVTVEPKT
+522 ATCTVTVTDKT
-533 YTIQVAPAELT
+533 YTISVDKAKLDFGTAQL
-544 FDAVQVGYTQPAAQT
+544 GYTQPAAQT
-559 ITITNTGN
+559 VTITNTGN

-610 LAVGE
+610 LAVGQ
-615 YEEALTVSNQNA
+615 YAEELTINNTNA
-627 GEVTLTLT
+627 GEVKLSVT
-635 FQVNPVPVSGLTL
+635 FTVNPVLVSGLTL

-677 TWSSSNTAVATV
+677 TWTSSNTAVATV

-830 SGTSSSGGAS
+830 SGTSSGGAS

-928 GSGSGS
+928 GSGSGT
-934 GSSGSAG
+934 GSSGSSG

>member
-16 LGLLPTTALAA
+16 LGLLPTAALAA
-27 APQTLYVGDYQI
+27 DPV
-39 TNGSAITYLKAGSTA
+39 TYLDKDGKVQTCPTATEVTASDSQWSSGWYVVPAGTVTISQRVTVNGDVHLILENGA
-54 GSLVAGSENDW
+54 NLTIDGGISVAGSNAMTIYAQSVEEGEMGILAADASSQSYDAGIGGDGYSAPNAGAVTICGGEIIVSGGTDGGAGIGGGANNTGGAGG
-65 TVKYEP
+65 TVTI
-71 STATLTLNGATIQG
+71 SGGTVTATSNSGAGIGGGGAKNTGGAGGTVTISGGNVKADSIKGAGIGGGGDGLYPGAGGTVTISGGNVTATSDFGAGIGGGGDGLYPGAGGTVTISGGTVTATSHDGAGIGGGGNGFSLGAGGTFSTGTSGNAVIYSSSIQDDSQQKQWQGIFFLENQG
-85 GTSTG
+85 GQ
-90 SVPYGSGIYALSRSG
+90 VYGEMTLAEDF
-105 QPVSLTIKL
+105 TIPTDKTL
-114 IGENTITGFYG
+114 VIGEGQ
-125 IFLNAE
+125 
-131 ISEYSYGTDATLT
+131 TL
-144 ITGNGS
+144 I
-150 LEVSGSSYGIF
+150 IP
-161 VKSGTGNASLT
+161 
-172 IENASVDAKTTQTN
+172 
-186 SGYAGVC
+186 AG
-193 VQSSTYA
+193 
-200 TSSPV
+200 
-205 LSLAVNGGS
+205 
-214 LTTSGGASGKGIQF
+214 
-228 YVGASEANSATT
+228 
-240 SLTVTDNAIVDARN
+240 
-254 GGISASGV
+254 
-262 SVNPDVNVGSTGS
+262 
-275 TGGIVFDGNSGTVYG
+275 
-290 DVTLDEPLT
+290 VTLDT
-299 IDQGETLTIPQGST
+299 Q
-313 LNGNNL
+313 NAL

-324 VTIEN
+324 LVIETDGQLVGEVQGEGIQVT
-329 GGTLTGGDAINNGGT
+329 
-344 INVENGGNLDGTPT
+344 TP
-358 GGTVVKA
+358 V
-365 PTITTES
+365 ITTES
-372 PLPEGTVGQPY
+372 LDDGTVGTAYNQTQPL
-383 TAPLEATGNNITW
+383 AATGNNITW
-396 SASGLPAGLTLDK
+396 SAIGLPAGLTLNAA
-409 TTGTIS
+409 TGEIT

-434 GSIEKTFTLNIKA
+434 GSIEKTFTLNIK
-447 VPVTSVKLNKNT
+447 P
-459 LYLVVDGTETLTAT
+459 AT
-473 VEPKNA
+473 V
-479 TDQTLTWSSDK
+479 S
-490 PEIAKVENGVVT
+490 VT
-502 AVASGTA
+502 
-509 TITATANGGSGIS
+509 
-522 ATCEVTVEPKT
+522 
-533 YTIQVAPAELT
+533 
-544 FDAVQVGYTQPAAQT
+544 
-559 ITITNTGN
+559 
-567 QQVTVKLPIATNFDI
+567 
-582 AAGKGFENGSATIE
+582 
-596 PNGTATFTVQPKAG
+596 
-610 LAVGE
+610 
-615 YEEALTVSNQNA
+615 
-627 GEVTLTLT
+627 
-635 FQVNPVPVSGLTL
+635 GLTL

-661 TLTAAVTPEN
+661 TLTAAVTPDN

-677 TWSSSNTAVATV
+677 TWASSNGAVATV

-740 TVQPGYTQPAAREI
+740 TVQPGYTQPAARQI
-754 TVKNTGNQTLTLTQ
+754 TVRNTGNQTLTLTQ

-830 SGTSSSGGAS
+830 SGTSSGGAS

-934 GSSGSAG
+934 GSSGSSG

-981 ASAEPETDTDTA
+981 ASAEPETDGDTA

-1013 IVLYRRFHD
+1013 IAIYRRFHD

>member
-16 LGLLPTTALAA
+16 LGLLPVTALAA
-27 APQTLYVGDYQI
+27 GEGAPDTLWVGETQI
-39 TNGSAITYLKAGSTA
+39 TASGYWTTDANGKLSAGN
-54 GSLVAGSENDW
+54 ENNYNVYYDGNG
-65 TVKYEP
+65 
-71 STATLTLNGATIQG
+71 TLTLNNANIQG
-85 GTSTG
+85 GNDSQN
-90 SVPYGSGIYALSRSG
+90 PQPKDYGIYAAPTGNQS
-105 QPVSLTIKL
+105 VSLTIKL
-114 IGENTITGFYG
+114 IGSNTVKGHSG
-125 IFLNAE
+125 ICVEA
-131 ISEYSYGTDATLT
+131 SGGDSTL
-144 ITGNGS
+144 IIQSDGNDPKGS
-150 LEVSGSSYGIF
+150 LEAIGSDWNGITI
-161 VKSGTGNASLT
+161 SSDSGNASLT
-172 IENASVDAKTTQTN
+172 INNASVVAN
-186 SGYAGVC
+186 SEK
-193 VQSSTYA
+193 QSSHGVSIMSR
-200 TSSPV
+200 SSTE
-205 LSLAVNGGS
+205 LSLTVNGGS
-214 LTTSGGASGKGIQF
+214 LTAKGTCGIFYSSFSGTNPS
-228 YVGASEANSATT
+228 T
-240 SLTVTDNAIVDARN
+240 SLTVSDSALIKAIPN
-254 GGISASGV
+254 ISASVASKPTPQG
-262 SVNPDVNVGSTGS
+262 D
-275 TGGIVFDGNSGTVYG
+275 GIVFDGTEGTVYG
-290 DVTLDEPLT
+290 DVTLDESLT
-299 IDQGETLTIPQGST
+299 VGAGETLTIPEGST
-313 LNGNNL
+313 LNTNGNLN
-319 TNNGT
+319 NNGT
-324 VTIEN
+324 ITIEN

-344 INVENGGNLDGTPT
+344 INVENGGNLEGKPT
-358 GGTVVKA
+358 GSGTVVYA
-365 PTITTES
+365 PAITTES

-383 TAPLEATGNNITW
+383 TAKLQATGNNITW
-396 SASGLPAGLTLDK
+396 SASGLPAGLTLNAA
-409 TTGTIS
+409 TGEIT

-434 GSIEKTFTLNIKA
+434 GSIEKNFTLNIKA
-447 VPVTSVKLNKNT
+447 VPVTSVRLDQDT
-459 LYLVVDGTETLTAT
+459 LSLVVDGTGTLKAT
-473 VEPKNA
+473 VAPENA
-479 TDQTLTWSSDK
+479 TNKDVTWESSDATVATVDEK
-490 PEIAKVENGVVT
+490 GNVK
-502 AVASGTA
+502 AVKAGKA
-509 TITATANGGSGIS
+509 IITATAADGSGQK
-522 ATCEVTVEPKT
+522 ATCTVTVTDKT
-533 YTIQVAPAELT
+533 YTLSATPAALD
-544 FDAVQVGYTQPAAQT
+544 FGAAQVGYAQPDPQT
-559 ITITNTGN
+559 VTITNTGN
-567 QQVTVKLPIATNFDI
+567 QSVTLNPPSAANFQVGALSGTELA
-582 AAGKGFENGSATIE
+582 

-610 LAVGE
+610 LAVGK
-615 YEEALTVSNQNA
+615 YEEKLTVSNQNA
-627 GEVTLTLT
+627 GEVKLTLNFT
-635 FQVNPVPVSGLTL
+635 VNPVPVSGLTL
-648 NQNTLALFAGDSA
+648 DKNTLALFAGDSA
-661 TLTAAVTPEN
+661 TLTAAVTPDN

-677 TWSSSNTAVATV
+677 TWTSSNTAVATV

-754 TVKNTGNQTLTLTQ
+754 TVRNTGNQTLTLTQ

-830 SGTSSSGGAS
+830 SGTSSGGAS

-934 GSSGSAG
+934 GSSGSSG

-1013 IVLYRRFHD
+1013 IAIYRRFHD